1 MNRRVNSVLTDI
13 RVQLEAEG
21 DSVVA
26 YGPGVPKNAGGD
38 STADAEAGV
47 GGAVNPSDAS
57 DTLDL
62 YLSGIADTLAL
73 EYDKD
78 AGAAMSFVFSAA
90 SSLASAGLIPKIPS
104 DSAPPEEI
112 AIWLGKA
119 KTCQFSYH
127 VLNKARE
134 MS

>member
-1 MNRRVNSVLTDI
+1 MNTRVNSVLTDI

-21 DSVVA
+21 DVVA
-26 YGPGVPKNAGGD
+26 YGPGTPKNAGGD
-38 STADAEAGV
+38 TTADAEAGV
-47 GGAVNPSDAS
+47 GGAVNPSDVS

-62 YLSGIADTLAL
+62 YLSGIADLVAL
-73 EYDKD
+73 EYGKD

-90 SSLASAGLIPKIPS
+90 SSLASAGVIPKIPA

-112 AIWLGKA
+112 AVWLGKA
-119 KTCQFSYH
+119 KTCQFSHH
-127 VLNKARE
+127 VLTKARE